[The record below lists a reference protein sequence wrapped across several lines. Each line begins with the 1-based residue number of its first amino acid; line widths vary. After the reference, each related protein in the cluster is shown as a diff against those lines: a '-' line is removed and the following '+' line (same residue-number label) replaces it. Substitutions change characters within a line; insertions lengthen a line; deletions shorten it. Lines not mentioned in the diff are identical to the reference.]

1 MIKWI
6 LIVVLIAVIMLIAY
20 SVSEQ
25 YKDRYDFYNNLKM
38 FLNQFKINISFRQEK
53 INNFLNSITPK
64 KQFKCFIEEY
74 KKYLSTGELNLDN
87 VKVLEDEDKVI
98 LNDIVKNIG
107 KYDAKNEVQQL
118 DTFLLTVDTRL
129 SKALEDKNKL
139 CPMIIKLALLFAIG
153 LSILLI

>member
-1 MIKWI
+1 M
-6 LIVVLIAVIMLIAY
+6 
-20 SVSEQ
+20 
-25 YKDRYDFYNNLKM
+25 
-38 FLNQFKINISFRQEK
+38 
-53 INNFLNSITPK
+53 
-64 KQFKCFIEEY
+64 
-74 KKYLSTGELNLDN
+74 
-87 VKVLEDEDKVI
+87 I